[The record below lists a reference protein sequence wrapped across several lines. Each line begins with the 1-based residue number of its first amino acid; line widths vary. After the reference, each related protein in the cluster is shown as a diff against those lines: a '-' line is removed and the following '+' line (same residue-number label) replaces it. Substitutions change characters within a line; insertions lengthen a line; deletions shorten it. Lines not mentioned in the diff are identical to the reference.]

1 MQCASTMQRES
12 YAVAKISSD
21 DYEDGAGIKVRL
33 VRMPNPI
40 SEGDSR
46 EHMEL
51 DLQLAA
57 LSTAT

>member
-1 MQCASTMQRES
+1 MQRES